1 MNKFIKA
8 IFFFLFFSTLPA
20 CKKDNSLLSTDVQ
33 PGYDLLNAELIES
46 QPITMYSERVDSVI
60 SYDDPFK
67 FLGSNQDQYFGRT
80 DIGLYVN
87 TGINVTNLNFGAD
100 TKLSSSE
107 IILEVASTEYTGDA
121 ATIMT
126 YSVFSLDSTIQADR
140 SYYTSQKNLHNAN
153 NVVAAYT
160 GSYTTIDGKVVLRI
174 PVDTAFASFIL
185 RNPQFLTDNAT
196 FQAKYKGFYIT
207 AQYTNLNPT
216 SSQGIISLFN
226 LNSALSGLYLRYKKT
241 PTSAE
246 ESYKFNF
253 DGDNISR
260 YNTVTYQPYQGANS
274 MLIGQLQ
281 GDTLIGNQNT
291 FLKGLAGTIVKVNI
305 PGLNKLADS
314 SYVSVNRADVVF
326 TIDNAFKPASGKYNP
341 PPILSLIPLDS
352 TGKESLGGHSYNV
365 SNLSKYDGKYNE
377 STQQYTFDISR
388 FVQLLMRGSRKNYGF
403 HLVVADPDITK
414 VVFRDDYINRVAFHG
429 LNKYDLRPRCNL
441 YYVKMDAK

>member
-1 MNKFIKA
+1 MNQLIKA
-8 IFFFLFFSTLPA
+8 LFFFLFFTALAA

-33 PGYDLLNAELIES
+33 PKYDLLNAELIES
-46 QPITMYSERVDSVI
+46 QPITMYTRRVDSVI

-100 TKLSSSE
+100 SKLTSSE

-121 ATIMT
+121 STIMT
-126 YSVFSLDSTIQADR
+126 YSVFPLDEAIHPDSI
-140 SYYTSQKNLHNAN
+140 YYTSQTNLHNTTS
-153 NVVAAYT
+153 VVAAFT
-160 GSYTTIDGKVVLRI
+160 GSYTTLDGKVVLRI
-174 PVDTAFASFIL
+174 PVDTAFASYIL
-185 RNPQFLTDNAT
+185 KNPQFLTDNAT

-207 AQYTNLNPT
+207 SQFTHLNPT

-226 LNSALSGLYLRYKKT
+226 LNSGLSGLYLRYKKT
-241 PTSAE
+241 PTAVE

-260 YNTVTYQPYQGANS
+260 YNTVSYQPYQGGNNLLLS
-274 MLIGQLQ
+274 QLQ
-281 GDTLIGNQNT
+281 GDTLTGNQNT
-291 FLKGLAGTIVKVNI
+291 FLKGLAGTVINVNI

-314 SYVSVNRADVVF
+314 AYVSVNRADVVF
-326 TIDNAFKPASGKYNP
+326 NIDNSFKPASGKYNP

-365 SNLSKYDGKYNE
+365 GNLTRYDGKYNE
-377 STQQYTFDISR
+377 STQQYIFDISR

-403 HLVVADPDITK
+403 RLVVADPDITK
-414 VVFRDDYINRVAFHG
+414 VLFRDDYINRVVFHG
-429 LNKYDLRPRCNL
+429 LNKYDLRPKCNL